1 MTKVIFTVEAESEY
15 DLRVYTQ
22 ATAMAHAIWEF
33 DQHLRSEYKY
43 NDNLTEEES
52 SIYEKMREKLR
63 EILNENDVII
73 EL

>member
-1 MTKVIFTVEAESEY
+1 MKVIFTVEAETTE

-22 ATAMAHAIWEF
+22 AMAMAHAIWEF

-43 NDNLTEEES
+43 NDNLTEAEY

>member
-22 ATAMAHAIWEF
+22 ATAMAHSIWEF
-33 DQHLRSEYKY
+33 DQYLRSEYKY
-43 NDNLTEEES
+43 NDNLTEAEY

-63 EILNENDVII
+63 EILNENDVKI

>member
-1 MTKVIFTVEAESEY
+1 MKVIFTVEAETTE
-15 DLRVYTQ
+15 DLRIYTQ
-22 ATAMAHAIWEF
+22 ATSMAHAIWEF

-43 NDNLTEEES
+43 NDNLTEEEY
-52 SIYEKMREKLR
+52 SIYEKIREKLR

>member
-22 ATAMAHAIWEF
+22 ATAMAHAIWEL
-33 DQHLRSEYKY
+33 DKYLRNEIKY
-43 NDNLTEEES
+43 TDNLTDEQQNS
-52 SIYEKMREKLR
+52 YEHIREKLR

>member
-22 ATAMAHAIWEF
+22 ATAMAHSIWEL
-33 DQHLRSEYKY
+33 DKYLRNEIKY
-43 NDNLTEEES
+43 TDNLTDEQQNSFEH
-52 SIYEKMREKLR
+52 IREKLR

>member
-1 MTKVIFTVEAESEY
+1 MTKVIFTVEAESEH
-15 DLRVYTQ
+15 DLRVYVQ

-33 DQHLRSEYKY
+33 DQHLRNEYKH
-43 NDNLTEEES
+43 NDNLTEAEY
-52 SIYEKMREKLR
+52 SIYKKMREKLR

>member
-1 MTKVIFTVEAESEY
+1 MTKVIFTVEAESEH
-15 DLRVYTQ
+15 DLRVYVQ

-33 DQHLRSEYKY
+33 DQHLRNEYKY
-43 NDNLTEEES
+43 NDNLTEAEY

>member
-22 ATAMAHAIWEF
+22 ATAMAHSIWEL
-33 DQHLRSEYKY
+33 DQYLRSEYKY
-43 NDNLTEEES
+43 NDNLPEAEY

>member
-1 MTKVIFTVEAESEY
+1 MKVIFTVEAESEY

-22 ATAMAHAIWEF
+22 ATAMAHSIWEF

-43 NDNLTEEES
+43 NDNLTEAEY
-52 SIYEKMREKLR
+52 SIYEKIREKLR

>member
-22 ATAMAHAIWEF
+22 ATAMAHAIWEL
-33 DQHLRSEYKY
+33 DQYLRNELKY
-43 NDNLTEEES
+43 TDNLTDQQSEAYDH
-52 SIYEKMREKLR
+52 IREKLR
-63 EILNENDVII
+63 EILNENDVKI

>member
-22 ATAMAHAIWEF
+22 ATAMAHSIWEL
-33 DQHLRSEYKY
+33 DQYLRSEYRY
-43 NDNLTEEES
+43 NDNLTEAEY

>member
-22 ATAMAHAIWEF
+22 ATAMAHSIWEL
-33 DQHLRSEYKY
+33 DKYLRNEIKY
-43 NDNLTEEES
+43 TDNLTDEQQNS
-52 SIYEKMREKLR
+52 YEHIREKLR